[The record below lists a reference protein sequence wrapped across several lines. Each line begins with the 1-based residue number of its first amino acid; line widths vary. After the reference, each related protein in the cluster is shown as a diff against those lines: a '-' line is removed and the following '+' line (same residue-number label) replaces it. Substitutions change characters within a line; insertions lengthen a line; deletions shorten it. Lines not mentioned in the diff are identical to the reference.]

1 MLNFLGSQ
9 NGRAVRAILGVAF
22 IVIGATLGGA
32 WWALAV
38 VGLLPL
44 ATAILDVCLVAGLAG
59 RPVSGKALRA
69 GR

>member
-9 NGRAVRAILGVAF
+9 NGRAARAILGVAF
-22 IVIGATLGGA
+22 IVIGGALGGT

-44 ATAILDVCLVAGLAG
+44 ATAALDVCLVAGLAG